1 MRPLINNK
9 YQLER
14 FHGKGGWTFVRIPE
28 MKKDKNNALGW
39 RKVKGTIDDYQ
50 LQKYSLMP
58 VKGGGLFLP
67 VKAEIRKQINKKEG
81 DWVHIIL
88 YPDTDE
94 LVVPEE
100 LQLCLDDEP
109 RALKF
114 FNSLTESERKFYIDW
129 ILAAKREETKISRL
143 AKTINRLQQG
153 MKLYDKFPD

>member
-1 MRPLINNK
+1 MRPLINNQ

-14 FHGKGGWTFVRIPE
+14 FQDKGGWTYARIPE
-28 MKKDKNNALGW
+28 IKKDDSKPFGW
-39 RKVKGTIDDYQ
+39 RKVKGNIDGYE
-50 LQKYSLMP
+50 LKKYSLMP
-58 VKGGGLFLP
+58 FGDGTLMLP

-109 RALKF
+109 CAKKF

-129 ILAAKREETKISRL
+129 VLGAKREETKVSRL

-153 MKLYDKFPD
+153 IKLYDKFPD